1 MIHSMRVSLIGFKVF
16 ATRVFDKW
24 CRKERIADRALWD
37 AVNRADLGLIEANLK
52 GSLIELRV
60 ARGGAGK
67 SGGYRI
73 ILAYKVR
80 DRAFFLYGFSK
91 NDRAIIGEEEEE
103 GYAEYGAILL

>member
-1 MIHSMRVSLIGFKVF
+1 M
-16 ATRVFDKW
+16 
-24 CRKERIADRALWD
+24 
-37 AVNRADLGLIEANLK
+37 NRADLGLIEANLK

-103 GYAEYGAILL
+103 GYAQYGAILLGLTDRELDSQVTEGKLREIV